1 MPTTQ
6 KKHRILP
13 RDIEAYVLVGR
24 YRMLTRQQLKAWLFA
39 EVSETMVTRFFDR
52 STERGY
58 LGVERLQGNGIQVCW
73 LTKKGRDFLVD
84 GGHAAASDLFP
95 ASGQVPAK
103 DFDHTIEIVNAAL
116 AMSRRSPAP
125 DELLPAWSVQRLF
138 AGKLTVWPDLLCLW
152 KPTGDDPGSALAI
165 EVDLGGE
172 PVKTVLVP
180 KTLELISFLTGW
192 TAHAPAAI
200 LLLTATARRRDSLR
214 EALAPAVGDFPLAV
228 ETLAALS
235 GDARKTVNSNRQLD
249 CTPRVD
255 G

>member
-1 MPTTQ
+1 MTTAQ

-13 RDIEAYVLVGR
+13 RDIEAYVLAGR
-24 YRMLTRQQLKAWLFA
+24 FRMLTRQQLKGWLFA
-39 EVSETMVTRFFDR
+39 DVTEAMVTRFFDR

-84 GGHAAASDLFP
+84 GGYAAASDLFP
-95 ASGQVPAK
+95 ASGPVPAK
-103 DFDHTIEIVNAAL
+103 DFEHTVEIVNAAL
-116 AMSRRSPAP
+116 AMRGRVPAP
-125 DELLPAWSVQRLF
+125 DELLPAWTVQRLF

-152 KPTGDDPGSALAI
+152 KPREDDGGSALAI

-180 KTLELISFLTGW
+180 KTLELIGFLTGW
-192 TAHAPAAI
+192 TAGAPAAI

-214 EALAPAVGDFPLAV
+214 EALSPAIGDFPLAV
-228 ETLAALS
+228 ETLSALS
-235 GDARKTVNSNRQLD
+235 SATD
-249 CTPRVD
+249 
-255 G
+255 

>member
-1 MPTTQ
+1 MAIT
-6 KKHRILP
+6 KRHRILP
-13 RDIEAYVLVGR
+13 RDIDAYALAGCF
-24 YRMLTRQQLKAWLFA
+24 RMLTRQQLKGWLFSDVTEA
-39 EVSETMVTRFFDR
+39 MVTRFFDR

-95 ASGQVPAK
+95 ASGPVPAK
-103 DFDHTIEIVNAAL
+103 DFEHTVEIVNAAL
-116 AMSRRSPAP
+116 AMRRRTPTP
-125 DELLPAWSVQRLF
+125 DELLPAWAVQRLF

-152 KPTGDDPGSALAI
+152 KPNEDAGSALAI

-180 KTLELISFLTGW
+180 KTLELIGFLTSW
-192 TAHAPAAI
+192 TADAPAAI

-214 EALAPAVGDFPLAV
+214 EALGAAVGDFPLAV

-235 GDARKTVNSNRQLD
+235 DE
-249 CTPRVD
+249 PR
-255 G
+255 

>member
-1 MPTTQ
+1 MATM

-13 RDIEAYVLVGR
+13 RDIDAYVLVGR
-24 YRMLTRQQLKAWLFA
+24 FRMLTRQQLKSWLFA

-84 GGHAAASDLFP
+84 SGYAAASDLFP
-95 ASGQVPAK
+95 ASGAVPAK
-103 DFDHTIEIVNAAL
+103 DFEHTIEIVNAAV
-116 AMSRRSPAP
+116 AMRRRRPVP
-125 DELLPAWSVQRLF
+125 DELLPAWAVQRLF

-152 KPTGDDPGSALAI
+152 KPRAHDPGSALAI
-165 EVDLGGE
+165 EVDLNNEG
-172 PVKTVLVP
+172 VKTIVA
-180 KTLELISFLTGW
+180 KTRELIDFLAAW
-192 TAHAPAAI
+192 TAGAPTAI

-228 ETLAALS
+228 ETLDTLAH
-235 GDARKTVNSNRQLD
+235 
-249 CTPRVD
+249 D
-255 G
+255 GRDHS

>member
-1 MPTTQ
+1 MATI
-6 KKHRILP
+6 KKHRILA

-24 YRMLTRQQLKAWLFA
+24 FRMLTRQQLKSWLFA
-39 EVSETMVTRFFDR
+39 EVSETMVTRFFER

-84 GGHAAASDLFP
+84 GGHAATSDLFP
-95 ASGQVPAK
+95 ASGAVPAK
-103 DFDHTIEIVNAAL
+103 DFEHTVEIVNAAV
-116 AMSRRSPAP
+116 AMRRRTPQP
-125 DELLPAWSVQRLF
+125 DELLPAWAVQRLF

-152 KPTGDDPGSALAI
+152 KPNGDAGSALAI

-180 KTLELISFLTGW
+180 KTLELIGFLTDW
-192 TAHAPAAI
+192 TAGAPAVV

-214 EALAPAVGDFPLAV
+214 EALSSVVGDFPLAV

-235 GDARKTVNSNRQLD
+235 GDA
-249 CTPRVD
+249 P
-255 G
+255 